1 MADSDLITKLQE
13 YEDVLQIS
21 SMVNDALRSM
31 GWILVRGLSVLI
43 DGLESITD
51 QILLTNT
58 FFNNDQVVEFV
69 LTIQPFLY
77 VLLAG
82 SFLFTGYLL
91 IFQKKFERESFLIN
105 LFITLLILGLLSPT
119 MSRIQEFSD
128 GAIAEIEAD
137 SLYDGEASLSES
149 ILKRNVHDLIEHDSK
164 NFDATT
170 GESLNAIPTELIDNI
185 RINEIFDKNNYDLSA
200 TGNKLA
206 ESYVLWNGKE
216 TSLGKLD
223 QSGVEWN
230 NQYYYRYQPNWL
242 TIFVTLGIMGFT
254 LFSIAYKL
262 ARLSFELA
270 FNYVLAIL
278 VAPADLHSGQKTKKV
293 IQSILNTFLVI
304 ILIFVSIKLY
314 TIGTAYLAETLDGFA
329 YLISLIAF
337 SVALIDGPNMVER
350 LFGIDAGLKR
360 GWGVALGAYAAGKGV
375 TSAGTHAVSK
385 VARSTQGA
393 QKMPSLH
400 EAATTRMDSSA
411 MPQNG
416 SPLSAANQAPQRAD
430 AERQI
435 DPDNVAQEN
444 QTASRT
450 QTDKEK
456 PTNPKD
462 VAQPISG
469 QESESEPEA
478 QDSPHVKEASERT
491 SSPESIHA
499 TNPKS
504 NTERGP
510 DHQTT
515 SSETQRPESIHDH
528 SSSGHSPGPA
538 SSTIEPVTESITA
551 VPGPANHQNESV
563 AQNDATSPTQQKTP
577 HSNDSS
583 SSSSSTTDSSDA
595 ATQKHQGRARRT
607 IHQGTVLDVETEVIE
622 QVRENQTYSHSQKH
636 EDSRR
641 IYPTSPPRPDNTKK
655 KE

>member
-82 SFLFTGYLL
+82 SFMFTGYLL

-105 LFITLLILGLLSPT
+105 LFTTLLILGLLSPT

-128 GAIAEIEAD
+128 EAVAEIGTD
-137 SLYDGEASLSES
+137 SFYDGEASLSES

-164 NFDATT
+164 NFDVAT
-170 GESLNAIPTELIDNI
+170 GESLNTIPTELIDNI

-200 TGNKLA
+200 TGNKFA
-206 ESYVLWNGKE
+206 ESYILWNGKE

-223 QSGVEWN
+223 QGGVEWN

-304 ILIFVSIKLY
+304 ILIFVPIKLY

-329 YLISLIAF
+329 YLIALIAF

-375 TSAGTHAVSK
+375 TSAGAHAVSK
-385 VARSTQGA
+385 VARAAQGA
-393 QKMPSLH
+393 PKMPSLH
-400 EAATTRMDSSA
+400 EAATTWMDSNV
-411 MPQNG
+411 MPHNG
-416 SPLSAANQAPQRAD
+416 STLSAADQASQWIGT
-430 AERQI
+430 ERQT
-435 DPDNVAQEN
+435 DPDGVVQEN

-456 PTNPKD
+456 PTNSKD
-462 VAQPISG
+462 VAQPINS
-469 QESESEPEA
+469 QESELEA
-478 QDSPHVKEASERT
+478 QGSPYVNET
-491 SSPESIHA
+491 SDRQSPELIHA
-499 TNPKS
+499 TNSES
-504 NTERGP
+504 NAERGP
-510 DHQTT
+510 DHPTT
-515 SSETQRPESIHDH
+515 SSETPRPESIHDH
-528 SSSGHSPGPA
+528 SSSGHSPIPA
-538 SSTIEPVTESITA
+538 SSTLESVTGSTDTTSG
-551 VPGPANHQNESV
+551 PGHRHNESV
-563 AQNDATSPTQQKTP
+563 DRNDVTTPTSHEVPP
-577 HSNDSS
+577 SGDSS
-583 SSSSSTTDSSDA
+583 SSSSSTTDSNDA
-595 ATQKHQGRARRT
+595 STEKRQGRARRT
-607 IHQGTVLDVETEVIE
+607 IHQDTVLDVETEVIK
-622 QVRENQTYSHSQKH
+622 QVRENQTHRHSQH
-636 EDSRR
+636 QEESRR
-641 IYPTSPPRPDNTKK
+641 IYPTSPPRPDNMKK

>member
-43 DGLESITD
+43 NGLESITN

-128 GAIAEIEAD
+128 EAIAEIGTD

-164 NFDATT
+164 NFDAAT

-206 ESYVLWNGKE
+206 ESYILWNGKE

-223 QSGVEWN
+223 QGGVEWN

-329 YLISLIAF
+329 YLIALIAF

-375 TSAGTHAVSK
+375 TSAGAHAVSK

-400 EAATTRMDSSA
+400 EAATAQMDSNA
-411 MPQNG
+411 MPQND
-416 SPLSAANQAPQRAD
+416 SPLSVATQASQRMD
-430 AERQI
+430 AERQT
-435 DPDNVAQEN
+435 DPDDVAQTN

-450 QTDKEK
+450 QHDQDK
-456 PTNPKD
+456 PTIPKD
-462 VAQPISG
+462 VVQQNNG
-469 QESESEPEA
+469 QKSEREVNG
-478 QDSPHVKEASERT
+478 SPHVNEASGRT
-491 SSPESIHA
+491 SPESIHA
-499 TNPKS
+499 TNPES
-504 NTERGP
+504 NTERGS

-515 SSETQRPESIHDH
+515 LSETQRPESIHDH
-528 SSSGHSPGPA
+528 LSFGQSPIPT
-538 SSTIEPVTESITA
+538 SSTIEPVTGSIDA
-551 VPGPANHQNESV
+551 ASGPDHRHNESV
-563 AQNDATSPTQQKTP
+563 GRNDATSPSPHEAP

-583 SSSSSTTDSSDA
+583 SSSSSAMDSSDT
-595 ATQKHQGRARRT
+595 ATEKRQGRARRT
-607 IHQGTVLDVETEVIE
+607 IRQDDVLDVETEVIE
-622 QVRENQTYSHSQKH
+622 QVRENQTYRHSQHH
-636 EDSRR
+636 EESRR
-641 IYPTSPPRPDNTKK
+641 IYPTSPPKPDNIKK

>member
-119 MSRIQEFSD
+119 MSQIQEFSD
-128 GAIAEIEAD
+128 EAIAEIGAD

-164 NFDATT
+164 KFDAST

-206 ESYVLWNGKE
+206 ESYILWNGKE

-329 YLISLIAF
+329 YLIALIAF

-375 TSAGTHAVSK
+375 TSAGAHAVSK
-385 VARSTQGA
+385 VARATQGA
-393 QKMPSLH
+393 PKMPSLH
-400 EAATTRMDSSA
+400 EAATTRMDSNA
-411 MPQNG
+411 VPQKG
-416 SPLSAANQAPQRAD
+416 SPLNVATQDSQRAD
-430 AERQI
+430 TERQI
-435 DPDNVAQEN
+435 DLDGFGQAN

-450 QTDKEK
+450 KTDQEK
-456 PTNPKD
+456 PTNPKN
-462 VAQPISG
+462 SG
-469 QESESEPEA
+469 QESKLEGNS
-478 QDSPHVKEASERT
+478 SPYVNEASGRQ
-491 SSPESIHA
+491 SPESIHA
-499 TNPKS
+499 TNSES
-504 NTERGP
+504 NAERGS
-510 DHQTT
+510 DHPTT
-515 SSETQRPESIHDH
+515 SSETPRPESIHDH
-528 SSSGHSPGPA
+528 SSSGHSPIPA
-538 SSTIEPVTESITA
+538 SSTLESVTGSTDTTSG
-551 VPGPANHQNESV
+551 PGHRHDESV
-563 AQNDATSPTQQKTP
+563 ARNDVTSPSPHEAQ

-583 SSSSSTTDSSDA
+583 SSSAMDSSDT
-595 ATQKHQGRARRT
+595 ATAKHQGRARRT
-607 IHQGTVLDVETEVIE
+607 IHQDTVLDVETEVIE
-622 QVRENQTYSHSQKH
+622 QVRENQTHRHTQNH
-636 EDSRR
+636 EESRR
-641 IYPTSPPRPDNTKK
+641 IYPTSPPKPDNMKK

>member
-43 DGLESITD
+43 DGLESITN

-58 FFNNDQVVEFV
+58 FFNNEQVVEFV

-91 IFQKKFERESFLIN
+91 IFQKKFERENFLIN

-128 GAIAEIEAD
+128 EAIAEIGTD

-164 NFDATT
+164 NFDANT

-206 ESYVLWNGKE
+206 ESYILWNGKE

-329 YLISLIAF
+329 YLIALIAF

-375 TSAGTHAVSK
+375 TSAGAHAVSK
-385 VARSTQGA
+385 VARVTQGEP
-393 QKMPSLH
+393 KMPSLH
-400 EAATTRMDSSA
+400 EAATARMDSNA
-411 MPQNG
+411 MPQND
-416 SPLSAANQAPQRAD
+416 SPLNVMSQSAQRMD
-430 AERQI
+430 AERHI

-450 QTDKEK
+450 QIDKEK
-456 PTNPKD
+456 QTNSKD
-462 VAQPISG
+462 VAQPISAKK
-469 QESESEPEA
+469 SEPEA
-478 QDSPHVKEASERT
+478 PGSPNLKEASGRT
-491 SSPESIHA
+491 SPESIHA
-499 TNPKS
+499 TNPES
-504 NTERGP
+504 NIESGP
-510 DHQTT
+510 DQQTIL
-515 SSETQRPESIHDH
+515 SETQRPESIHDH
-528 SSSGHSPGPA
+528 SSSGHA
-538 SSTIEPVTESITA
+538 SSPSSAPIERITSSIDTA
-551 VPGPANHQNESV
+551 SGPENRQGESV
-563 AQNDATSPTQQKTP
+563 AGEAPTSPTHHDVP
-577 HSNDSS
+577 SSNGSS
-583 SSSSSTTDSSDA
+583 SSSVPDSNDTVSE
-595 ATQKHQGRARRT
+595 KRQGRARRT
-607 IHQGTVLDVETEVIE
+607 IHQDTVIDVETEIIE
-622 QVRENQTYSHSQKH
+622 QVRENQTHRHTQNH
-636 EDSRR
+636 EESRR
-641 IYPTSPPRPDNTKK
+641 IYPTSPPRPDQTKK

>member
-82 SFLFTGYLL
+82 SFMFTGYLL

-128 GAIAEIEAD
+128 EAVAEIGTD

-164 NFDATT
+164 KFDVAT
-170 GESLNAIPTELIDNI
+170 GESLNAIPTGLIDNI

-206 ESYVLWNGKE
+206 ESYILWNGKE

-223 QSGVEWN
+223 QGGVEWN

-329 YLISLIAF
+329 YLIALIAF

-375 TSAGTHAVSK
+375 TSVGAQAVSK
-385 VARSTQGA
+385 VARAAQGA
-393 QKMPSLH
+393 PKMPSLH
-400 EAATTRMDSSA
+400 EAATTRMDSNA
-411 MPQNG
+411 MPHNG
-416 SPLSAANQAPQRAD
+416 STLSVADQASQRMD
-430 AERQI
+430 TERQT
-435 DPDNVAQEN
+435 DPDGVAQEN

-469 QESESEPEA
+469 QESESEPES
-478 QDSPHVKEASERT
+478 QDSTHLKEASERT

-499 TNPKS
+499 TNPES

-510 DHQTT
+510 DHRTT
-515 SSETQRPESIHDH
+515 SSETQIPESIHNH
-528 SSSGHSPGPA
+528 SSSGHSPSPA
-538 SSTIEPVTESITA
+538 SSSLEPVTRTIDNAS
-551 VPGPANHQNESV
+551 GQSESV
-563 AQNDATSPTQQKTP
+563 ARNDATSPPPHEAP
-577 HSNDSS
+577 HSHESS
-583 SSSSSTTDSSDA
+583 SSSSPTTGSNDASTEKRQD
-595 ATQKHQGRARRT
+595 RARRT
-607 IHQGTVLDVETEVIE
+607 IHQDTVLDVETEVIE
-622 QVRENQTYSHSQKH
+622 QVRENQTHRHSQHK
-636 EDSRR
+636 EESRR

>member
-58 FFNNDQVVEFV
+58 FFNNEQVVEFV

-119 MSRIQEFSD
+119 MSQIQEFSD
-128 GAIAEIEAD
+128 EAIAEIGTD

-164 NFDATT
+164 NFDANT

-206 ESYVLWNGKE
+206 ESYILWNGKE

-223 QSGVEWN
+223 QGGVEWN

-278 VAPADLHSGQKTKKV
+278 VAPSDLHSGQKTKKV

-329 YLISLIAF
+329 YLIALIAF

-360 GWGVALGAYAAGKGV
+360 GWGVALGAYAAGKGA
-375 TSAGTHAVSK
+375 TSAGAHAVSK
-385 VARSTQGA
+385 VARATQGA
-393 QKMPSLH
+393 PKMPSLH
-400 EAATTRMDSSA
+400 EAATTRMDSNA
-411 MPQNG
+411 IPQNG
-416 SPLSAANQAPQRAD
+416 SPLSATGQSSQRMD
-430 AERQI
+430 TERQN
-435 DPDNVAQEN
+435 DPDGVAQTN

-450 QTDKEK
+450 QHDQDK

-469 QESESEPEA
+469 QESEPEA
-478 QDSPHVKEASERT
+478 HSSPHVKETLGRT
-491 SSPESIHA
+491 SPESIHA
-499 TNPKS
+499 TNPES
-504 NTERGP
+504 NAERGS
-510 DHQTT
+510 DHQTIL
-515 SSETQRPESIHDH
+515 SETQRPESIHDQ
-528 SSSGHSPGPA
+528 SSSGHSPIPA
-538 SSTIEPVTESITA
+538 SSTLEPVTGSIDTTS
-551 VPGPANHQNESV
+551 GSSNRHNESL
-563 AQNDATSPTQQKTP
+563 ARNDGTSPTT
-577 HSNDSS
+577 HEATHLNDSS
-583 SSSSSTTDSSDA
+583 SSSASATDSSD
-595 ATQKHQGRARRT
+595 TTTEKRQGRARRT
-607 IHQGTVLDVETEVIE
+607 IHQETALDVETEVIE
-622 QVRENQTYSHSQKH
+622 QVRENQTHRHSRHQ
-636 EDSRR
+636 EESRR
-641 IYPTSPPRPDNTKK
+641 IYPTSPPKPDNMKK